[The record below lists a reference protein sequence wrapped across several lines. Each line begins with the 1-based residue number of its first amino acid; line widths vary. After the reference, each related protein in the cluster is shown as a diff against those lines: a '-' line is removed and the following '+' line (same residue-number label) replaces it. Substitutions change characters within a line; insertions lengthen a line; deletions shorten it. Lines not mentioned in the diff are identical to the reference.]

1 MEKVT
6 AFLEKHVQWL
16 ALGLGVIYVLWVVYA
31 YVLTPPVTV
40 ALNDRTLT
48 PGEIDKVIAS
58 GPASE
63 LKRAMDRTAQP
74 KWTVEP
80 FAQNFA
86 NAMNW
91 QNVPYPVMARNKPWV
106 DSLGVDAPG
115 QIIPD
120 MPQQMAK
127 VKRPHACSDP
137 SGRCRTRTTRRSGR
151 RGSAEGH
158 RLGHAVLH
166 DLAEADRRSVQ
177 GGGHSRAFVQY
188 NLSSR

>member
-58 GPASE
+58 GPALE

-80 FAQNFA
+80 FSQNFA

-91 QNVPYPVMARNKPWV
+91 QNVPYPVMARN
-106 DSLGVDAPG
+106 
-115 QIIPD
+115 
-120 MPQQMAK
+120 
-127 VKRPHACSDP
+127 
-137 SGRCRTRTTRRSGR
+137 
-151 RGSAEGH
+151 
-158 RLGHAVLH
+158 
-166 DLAEADRRSVQ
+166 
-177 GGGHSRAFVQY
+177 
-188 NLSSR
+188 